1 MTHVSNSWFYPLYIL
16 GSFDTNVI
24 SNRTCL
30 SIPNHSS
37 IPKVSTRNNSSMK
50 SNFEDFKS
58 SFTEMINVQKGLFMN
73 QEKELFL
80 TEMNLFKNTLFASL
94 KHNTSHS
101 HQPSNGTD
109 RIISLLQD
117 QIEFLQ
123 EQLRSKHKFSSI
135 ILCCYNLSFYKF
147 SQRKVFQK

>member
-1 MTHVSNSWFYPLYIL
+1 
-16 GSFDTNVI
+16 
-24 SNRTCL
+24 
-30 SIPNHSS
+30 
-37 IPKVSTRNNSSMK
+37 MK

-101 HQPSNGTD
+101 HQPSNGID